1 MLNKELLMASAK
13 KKEQRKVK
21 LTIERYE
28 SFGMGVSFGYSKDF
42 FGSLD
47 VVPYWGTTNDVMG
60 ALMYMYALDT
70 TSLGAPSGVTAFAEG
85 YTQGISNSGA
95 NGDIYAMNNATNSI
109 RYLTFD
115 PPRWVLGSKDTQ
127 TDLEYYVE
135 EGTWEAQDAEQ
146 GPSNDGRNKLVDCK
160 VPVLRRFVYI
170 VIVDAKVRR
179 RREYCLGREPKL
191 QRYSIEDSSNSNDI
205 HDPYM
210 ERRDMRSQCRKR
222 SFNRCNT
229 EKNGYL
235 HYRKQYV
242 SRGYI
247 QSVISKEALYA

>member
-60 ALMYMYALDT
+60 ALIYMYALDT
-70 TSLGAPSGVTAFAEG
+70 TSLSAPSEVTAFVEG
-85 YTQGISNSGA
+85 YTQGISSSGA

-115 PPRWVLGSKDTQ
+115 PPQMGTWIQRHSNRSKKRVLCRRSSLGGSK
-127 TDLEYYVE
+127 
-135 EGTWEAQDAEQ
+135 
-146 GPSNDGRNKLVDCK
+146 C
-160 VPVLRRFVYI
+160 
-170 VIVDAKVRR
+170 
-179 RREYCLGREPKL
+179 
-191 QRYSIEDSSNSNDI
+191 
-205 HDPYM
+205 
-210 ERRDMRSQCRKR
+210 
-222 SFNRCNT
+222 
-229 EKNGYL
+229 
-235 HYRKQYV
+235 
-242 SRGYI
+242 
-247 QSVISKEALYA
+247 